1 MTDYRWT
8 RLSVADV
15 TSWAVLVNHLAD
27 VDGTEEYLA
36 AEDLREELES
46 TSLNPAE
53 DSWAVWDGEQLVA
66 FGLAH
71 CSSTLSHEGLVRTF
85 VEGGVHADHRGRG
98 LGTELMDRLEARAR
112 DRASTMHPQQPGY
125 LSAGG
130 QTEGSSARA
139 LLIERGYAVARHF
152 NALTR
157 DLTGAP
163 EPPTVEG
170 VALRSPVP
178 ADETPV
184 RSSHNLAFRD
194 HWGSAPTSEETWHER
209 WTSRSNR
216 DDVSTIA
223 VDERSGEVLAYVLCG
238 QWIDRELYVNL
249 VGTVPTARGRG
260 LAAACLART
269 IGLALETGSYDLVDL
284 DVDSSSPTGAT
295 RLYERL
301 GFRPKRTTAAMRR
314 DLPSTMASP
323 CPE

>member
-8 RLSVADV
+8 RLSTADA
-15 TSWAVLVNHLAD
+15 TSWAALVNHLAD

-46 TSLNPAE
+46 TSLDPAE
-53 DSWAVWDGEQLVA
+53 DTWAVWDGEQVVA

-71 CSSTLSHEGLVRTF
+71 CSSNLSHEGQVRTF

-98 LGTELMDRLEARAR
+98 LGTELMDRLEIRAR
-112 DRASTMHPQQPGY
+112 DRAAAMHPEQPGY

-139 LLIERGYAVARHF
+139 LLFERGYTVARYF

-157 DLTGAP
+157 ELREAP
-163 EPPTVEG
+163 EPPAVEG
-170 VALRSPVP
+170 VTLRSPVP

-184 RSSHNLAFRD
+184 HSSHDVAFRD
-194 HWGSAPTSEETWHER
+194 HWGSAPTSEESWRER

-216 DDVSTIA
+216 HDVSTLA
-223 VDERSGEVLAYVLCG
+223 VDDRSGEVLAYVLCG
-238 QWIDRELYVNL
+238 QWVDRELYVNL
-249 VGTVPTARGRG
+249 VGTVPAARGRG

-269 IGLALETGSYDLVDL
+269 IALAIETGSYDLIDL

-301 GFRPKRTTAAMRR
+301 GFRLKRTTAAMRR
-314 DLPSTMASP
+314 DLQGF
-323 CPE
+323 PES